1 MTASGCDV
9 GPETRRRG
17 LRADVTLTC
26 AGVVAGVA
34 LAGLGLLARR
44 WLLWVSVHGDSMAPE
59 LRHGDRAL
67 AIRVPPATVRRGQ
80 VVVGR
85 IPADFDDDPELAVH
99 RPPYFVKRVLG
110 VGGDLVTEPD
120 GAQLWGPH
128 RTYYLWGEAPFSVD
142 SATLGPVGAE
152 RVVGVV
158 LARVRGG
165 GRR

>member
-1 MTASGCDV
+1 MTSGGDC

-26 AGVVAGVA
+26 AGVVAGVV

-44 WLLWVSVHGDSMAPE
+44 WLLWVSVHGNSMAPE

-85 IPADFDDDPELAVH
+85 IPADVDDDPELAVH

-110 VGGDLVTEPD
+110 VGGDLVTQPD
-120 GAQLWGPH
+120 GAQLRVPH
-128 RTYYLWGEAPFSVD
+128 GTYYLRGEAPFSVD
-142 SATLGPVGAE
+142 STTWGPVGTE

-158 LARVRGG
+158 LARLRGG